1 MSGPKSICSIKKEER
16 KKKERGMECEK
27 REGGRK
33 DGRKK
38 GGERE
43 RKKSFFSNENICKLK
58 TKSNDFNAVMV
69 IVPDKSVE
77 QFLFCGIVQWAV
89 GVQGCQHGTGTE
101 AEEQWY
107 PN

>member
-1 MSGPKSICSIKKEER
+1 MSGPKSICSIEKEER
-16 KKKERGMECEK
+16 KKKERGMEYEE

-43 RKKSFFSNENICKLK
+43 RKKAFFSNENICKLK

-69 IVPDKSVE
+69 IVPDKSV
-77 QFLFCGIVQWAV
+77 LWDSAV
-89 GVQGCQHGTGTE
+89 GSRSSGLPAWHWDRSRRTM
-101 AEEQWY
+101 A
-107 PN
+107 PKLSKSS